1 MTRRGRAGRLAAG
14 AAALAVLG
22 AAAWAVAARPG
33 AATGDQDGG
42 EVATATA
49 AVARRDLRATEEVD
63 GTLGYGDTRKVV
75 NGRQGTITALPAEG
89 AVVTRG
95 QALYRVDAKP
105 VPLLYGRL
113 PAWRPLSVGVD
124 DGPDVRQLE
133 RNLVALGHDPDR
145 DITVDDHFTR
155 ATRAA
160 VRRWQEAAG
169 LEETGSFEQGDAV
182 WQPGPV
188 RVGTLDAAVGDPARP
203 GSPVLEVTST
213 TRQVTIAL
221 DASRPVRR
229 GPGRGRRRRPAGR
242 RPGGGAG
249 MSPEG
254 APALELRG
262 VVKRYPG
269 PPEVEVLAGVSL
281 TVARG
286 ELLAIAG
293 PSGSGKSTLLHVMGT
308 LDRPTAGTVL
318 DNVATGLLYV
328 GVPAAER
335 RQRAAIARAVV
346 ARPAIVLADEPTGN
360 LDSATG
366 AGVLDLLEEL
376 HAEGST
382 IAVITHDPAIAGRLP
397 RRIDLRDGRIE
408 RDLVVQGVGG

>member
-1 MTRRGRAGRLAAG
+1 
-14 AAALAVLG
+14 
-22 AAAWAVAARPG
+22 
-33 AATGDQDGG
+33 
-42 EVATATA
+42 
-49 AVARRDLRATEEVD
+49 
-63 GTLGYGDTRKVV
+63 
-75 NGRQGTITALPAEG
+75 
-89 AVVTRG
+89 
-95 QALYRVDAKP
+95 
-105 VPLLYGRL
+105 
-113 PAWRPLSVGVD
+113 
-124 DGPDVRQLE
+124 
-133 RNLVALGHDPDR
+133 
-145 DITVDDHFTR
+145 
-155 ATRAA
+155 
-160 VRRWQEAAG
+160 
-169 LEETGSFEQGDAV
+169 
-182 WQPGPV
+182 
-188 RVGTLDAAVGDPARP
+188 
-203 GSPVLEVTST
+203 
-213 TRQVTIAL
+213 
-221 DASRPVRR
+221 
-229 GPGRGRRRRPAGR
+229 
-242 RPGGGAG
+242 

-318 DNVATGLLYV
+318 VAGQEVGRLSDRALSAFRAGAVGFVFQQFFLMEGMTALDNVATGLLYG

-335 RQRAAIARAVV
+335 RRRAAEALERVGLGHRLRHRPTELSGGERQRVAIARAVV

-376 HAEGST
+376 HADGST